1 MIEYTYANIIID
13 PTKKG
18 IESLI
23 GKEVYFHNNP
33 SLCLENAN
41 EKSTSNLG
49 ILVEIFKNS
58 IVPFRIEQKCGTCAH
73 TCAHA
78 CIIEKKEE
86 PKPKPKYIP
95 FKNAK
100 EFLDAC
106 RNAPGCL
113 NEEDYFLSNHGI
125 WLKKKNKPPLLMVT
139 EIYSFGVVISGD
151 MNTTEKPNGEYVT
164 ITEITLWEE
173 LLRGYTFLDGSP
185 CGKSMEE

>member
-1 MIEYTYANIIID
+1 MAEYTYENIIID
-13 PTKKG
+13 PNKEG

-49 ILVEIFKNS
+49 ILVEISKNS

-86 PKPKPKYIP
+86 PKLKYVP
-95 FKNAK
+95 FENAR
-100 EFLDAC
+100 EFINVYSCVEATSLKK
-106 RNAPGCL
+106 
-113 NEEDYFLSNHGI
+113 EDYFLSSHGI
-125 WLKKKNKPPLLMVT
+125 WLKKKDKPHLLMVT

-151 MNTTEKPNGEYVT
+151 MNTTKKPNDEYVT
-164 ITEITLWEE
+164 ITETTLWRE
-173 LLRGYTFLDGSP
+173 LLIGYTFLDGSP

>member
-1 MIEYTYANIIID
+1 MDEYTYDNIIID

-49 ILVEIFKNS
+49 ILIEIFKNS

-86 PKPKPKYIP
+86 PKKYVP
-95 FKNAK
+95 FENAR
-100 EFLDAC
+100 EFLDAY

-113 NEEDYFLSNHGI
+113 NEEDYFLSSHGI
-125 WLKKKNKPPLLMVT
+125 WLKRKDKPHLLMVT
-139 EIYSFGVVISGD
+139 EIYSFGVVISGN
-151 MNTTEKPNGEYVT
+151 MNTIKKPNDEYVT
-164 ITEITLWEE
+164 ITETTLWRE
-173 LLRGYTFLDGSP
+173 LLRDYTFLDGSQ
-185 CGKSMEE
+185 CGKLVEKSNA

>member
-1 MIEYTYANIIID
+1 MAEYTYSNIIID

-41 EKSTSNLG
+41 EKLTSNLG
-49 ILVEIFKNS
+49 ILVEISKNS

-78 CIIEKKEE
+78 CIIIKKEE
-86 PKPKPKYIP
+86 PKKYVP
-95 FKNAK
+95 FENAR
-100 EFLDAC
+100 EFINVYSCVEATSLKK
-106 RNAPGCL
+106 
-113 NEEDYFLSNHGI
+113 EDYFLSSHGI
-125 WLKKKNKPPLLMVT
+125 WLKRKDKPPILMVT

-151 MNTTEKPNGEYVT
+151 MNTTKKPNDEYVT
-164 ITEITLWEE
+164 ITETTLWGE
-173 LLRGYTFLDGSP
+173 LLMLYTFLDGSP
-185 CGKSMEE
+185 CGKEVEDE